1 MRNIL
6 YVLAIVLAVAWAVL
20 FFSDITDS
28 NWIHII
34 LAVAVFF
41 AIYYFLSGKRGDSKR
56 LSD

>member
-6 YVLAIVLAVAWAVL
+6 YVLAIVLAVAWVIL

-34 LAVAVFF
+34 LAIAVFF
-41 AIYYFLSGKRGDSKR
+41 AIYYLLSGKRGDSKR